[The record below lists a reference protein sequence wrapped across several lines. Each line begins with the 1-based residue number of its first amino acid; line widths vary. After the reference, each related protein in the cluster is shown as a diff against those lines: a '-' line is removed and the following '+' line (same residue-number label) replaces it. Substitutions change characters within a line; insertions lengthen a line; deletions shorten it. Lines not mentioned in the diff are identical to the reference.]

1 MAIYT
6 NLTEVS
12 KGMHGIWRSSL
23 LRSTIAGHILDARVQ
38 KTTTQ
43 GGLIVTEDINVDNGV
58 ALVLK
63 GWSHDGLQERYA
75 EIAGVK
81 DKIVVVGT
89 PAIVKDAFTKAQADE
104 TNFYIP
110 AGKLARVYQI
120 EGDEIDGDI
129 FGVGAHQFTNADPA
143 DIAVDAYVVVDGNGK
158 WTALA
163 AKPTMSNYGFVGQ
176 IHSIQTGANY
186 SVVNIFAIQNV
197 DNN

>member
-1 MAIYT
+1 MAIFT
-6 NLTEVS
+6 NLVEVPA
-12 KGMHGIWRSSL
+12 GTHGIWRSSL

-38 KTTTQ
+38 ATV
-43 GGLIVTEDINVDNGV
+43 GGETVDIDVDNGV

-63 GWSHDGLQERYA
+63 GWSHDGLQERLA
-75 EIAGVK
+75 GIAGVK

-89 PAIVKDAFTKAQADE
+89 PAIVKDAFTKNQASE
-104 TNFYIP
+104 TNFYVP

-120 EGDEIDGDI
+120 EADPIDGDI
-129 FGVGAHQFTNADPA
+129 FGVGLHQFTNVDKTEVAK
-143 DIAVDAYVVVDGNGK
+143 DAYVVVDGNGK

-163 AKPTMSNYGFVGQ
+163 AKPTMSAYGFVGQ
-176 IHSIQTGANY
+176 VHSIQVGDNV

>member
-6 NLTEVS
+6 NLAEVPA
-12 KGMHGIWRSSL
+12 GTHGIWRSSL

-38 KTTTQ
+38 QTTTQ
-43 GGLIVTEDINVDNGV
+43 GGISVTEDIDVDNGV
-58 ALVLK
+58 AVVLK
-63 GWSHDGLQERYA
+63 GWSHDGLQERLA

-81 DKIVVVGT
+81 DKIVVTGS
-89 PAIVKDAFTKAQADE
+89 PAIVKDAFTRAQDSE

-120 EGDEIDGDI
+120 EGDAIDGDI
-129 FGVGAHQFTNADPA
+129 FGVGLHQFTNPD
-143 DIAVDAYVVVDGNGK
+143 DVDEDVYVVVDGNGG
-158 WTALA
+158 WTALTSA
-163 AKPTMSNYGFVGQ
+163 PTASAYGFIGQ
-176 IHSIQTGANY
+176 VHSIQKGLSY